1 MVSCWRDPRS
11 RFGLVY
17 KVILHCGSVMIRGR
31 LFEFQ
36 KRSQLVIG
44 VSNEAP
50 SIVAVRVSNPD
61 YRISVAA
68 GADRGSLKL

>member
-1 MVSCWRDPRS
+1 
-11 RFGLVY
+11 
-17 KVILHCGSVMIRGR
+17 MIRGR
-31 LFEFQ
+31 LFEFH
-36 KRSQLVIG
+36 KCSQLVVG
-44 VSNEAP
+44 VNNETP

>member
-1 MVSCWRDPRS
+1 
-11 RFGLVY
+11 
-17 KVILHCGSVMIRGR
+17 MIRGR

-36 KRSQLVIG
+36 KRSQLVVG
-44 VSNEAP
+44 VSNETP

-68 GADRGSLKL
+68 GADRGLLKATKPHSVYVFRFWFFAYSVHCGSG